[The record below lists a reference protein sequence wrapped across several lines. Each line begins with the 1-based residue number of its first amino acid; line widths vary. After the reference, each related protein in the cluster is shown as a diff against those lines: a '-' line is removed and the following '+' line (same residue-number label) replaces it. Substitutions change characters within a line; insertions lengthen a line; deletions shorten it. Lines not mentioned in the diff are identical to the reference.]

1 VLTALAALTVL
12 ILCSPLLACSGG
24 SAAKNPAAP
33 SSSAGP
39 GGPNANGAAATS
51 LTVGPCPTTT
61 MLPGTT
67 AQLSAQ
73 ATLAD
78 STSKDVTTQSKWF
91 STNRNAATVD
101 EKGTV
106 TAAKPGLTM
115 VNAQYQ
121 GIQSACQFLVDITPP
136 PPPLSSSGGGIV
148 ISEFRPRGPNGE
160 NDEFI
165 ELRNDATEPISVG
178 GWQVGQAPRSGITT
192 KILVTLSASVIIK
205 PGCYLLLTRSAKEQI
220 YSGIPGD
227 VSFIAPLLDDSG
239 IAVLRPGGTV
249 VDAVGMSLGTLYKE
263 GVPLLSFGSN
273 NADRSYQR
281 IAGDSDNN
289 MTDFALRSPST
300 PTNRAG
306 GCG

>member
-1 VLTALAALTVL
+1 MLKAKTAIAVL
-12 ILCSPLLACSGG
+12 ILCGPVLACSG
-24 SAAKNPAAP
+24 AAKNPAAP
-33 SSSAGP
+33 SSPSAP
-39 GGPNANGAAATS
+39 GGPNANGVAATS
-51 LTVGPCPTTT
+51 LNVGPCPTTT

-67 AQLSAQ
+67 AQLAAQ

-106 TAAKPGLTM
+106 TAVKPGLTM

-121 GIQSACQFLVDITPP
+121 GIQSACQFLVDNTPP
-136 PPPLSSSGGGIV
+136 RPPLPSSGGGIV

-165 ELRNDATEPISVG
+165 ELRNDATEAISVA
-178 GWQVGQAPRSGITT
+178 GWHVGQAPRSGIAT
-192 KILVTLSASVIIK
+192 KVLVTLPKGAIIN
-205 PGCYLLLTRSAKEQI
+205 PGCHFLLTRSAKEQI
-220 YSGIPGD
+220 YSGAVPGD
-227 VSFIAPLLDDSG
+227 VNFIAPLLDDG
-239 IAVLRPGGTV
+239 GVAVLRPDGNV

-263 GVPLLSFGSN
+263 GVSLLSFGSTN
-273 NADRSYQR
+273 GDRSYQR

-289 MTDFALRSPST
+289 MTDFALSSPST